1 MVQTPTTTVDVG
13 MQMIP
18 SDQRIWAL
26 KPGVDRQ
33 FGVDVAIDSLGLR
46 ESVDEGRT
54 YRWLTIG
61 DSSIFG
67 HGLRDDQTLHHHL
80 EATLL
85 QRGLSVDVV
94 CGGIPG
100 YSTLQSV
107 RLLDEVGWDLNP
119 DVLIIGSLWSDN
131 NFDHF
136 VDEEWLATLDS
147 PATRFQKIMMNSAV
161 FRWLRLTV
169 KPVQVTKGD
178 PHSKVS
184 WLRTPYETGR
194 RRVPVQ
200 LYGATL
206 DKMIVEA
213 IRREIVVVVL
223 QPGNRYRLSGM
234 SEEATWDV
242 YFEPQR
248 DVAKYRAIPI
258 IDAVDVWRL
267 FGLSSEGAF
276 VDEMHPSGVAN
287 QWLAAAI
294 VDLLVQRD
302 WPSTSV
308 TGNGDLPPW
317 NGAPQDRWSTSEQ
330 RTNIGQ
336 DLPDYR

>member
-1 MVQTPTTTVDVG
+1 
-13 MQMIP
+13 
-18 SDQRIWAL
+18 
-26 KPGVDRQ
+26 
-33 FGVDVAIDSLGLR
+33 
-46 ESVDEGRT
+46 
-54 YRWLTIG
+54 
-61 DSSIFG
+61 
-67 HGLRDDQTLHHHL
+67 
-80 EATLL
+80 
-85 QRGLSVDVV
+85 
-94 CGGIPG
+94 
-100 YSTLQSV
+100 
-107 RLLDEVGWDLNP
+107 
-119 DVLIIGSLWSDN
+119 VLIIGSLWSDN

-147 PATRFQKIMMNSAV
+147 PATRFQKILMNSAV
-161 FRWLRLTV
+161 FRWLSLTV

-234 SEEATWDV
+234 AEEATWDV
-242 YFEPQR
+242 YFETQR
-248 DVAKYRAIPI
+248 DVAKYRSIPI

-267 FGLSSEGAF
+267 FGLSPEEAF